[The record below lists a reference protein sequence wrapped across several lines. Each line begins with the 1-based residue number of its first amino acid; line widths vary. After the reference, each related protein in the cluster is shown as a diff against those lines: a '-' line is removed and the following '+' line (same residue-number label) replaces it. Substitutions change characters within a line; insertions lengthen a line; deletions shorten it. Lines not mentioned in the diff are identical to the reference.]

1 MTKAPRAVLWDMDGT
16 LLDSAEYHWL
26 SWRDTMAAERAEF
39 SHDYFIRTFG
49 QRNDTILRDLFGAD
63 LPLAEVDRIAEAKET
78 LYRQLVRERGV
89 RPLPGVER
97 WLRQL
102 RDAGWRQAVASSAP
116 RLNVDAILEA
126 LGIAEFFDAL
136 TSAEDVSRGK
146 PDPQVFLTA
155 AARLGVAPA
164 RCVVVEDALA
174 GVEGARRGGMRAI
187 GVRSSHKHLE
197 ADVVVDSLDD
207 LADDAFDRLIG
218 D

>member
-78 LYRQLVRERGV
+78 LYRRLVRERGV

-102 RDAGWRQAVASSAP
+102 RDAGWRQRWP
-116 RLNVDAILEA
+116 R
-126 LGIAEFFDAL
+126 
-136 TSAEDVSRGK
+136 
-146 PDPQVFLTA
+146 P
-155 AARLGVAPA
+155 
-164 RCVVVEDALA
+164 
-174 GVEGARRGGMRAI
+174 RRGSTSTRSWRRWASPSSSTRSPRPRTSRAASPT
-187 GVRSSHKHLE
+187 RRCS
-197 ADVVVDSLDD
+197 
-207 LADDAFDRLIG
+207 
-218 D
+218 